1 MDGSARRLIT
11 GEQKLQWAAYA
22 TEHNIY
28 GLFGAITES
37 VLKEQPADLV
47 DHMIHFLRSSSIVG
61 ND

>member
-47 DHMIHFLRSSSIVG
+47 DHMIHFLR
-61 ND
+61 